1 MFFFT
6 LCYKTCGFALNNYV
20 TYEESITKFT
30 NFTFVTLNYTRYIT
44 YMTKDLWFGLKELC
58 YLCKLIYRGYQH
70 FKCNAMVH
78 SEICQ
83 HV

>member
-30 NFTFVTLNYTRYIT
+30 NFTFVTLNYTLRYVHDKRLVVWVKRIT
-44 YMTKDLWFGLKELC
+44 LLMQINLSRLPTF
-58 YLCKLIYRGYQH
+58 
-70 FKCNAMVH
+70 
-78 SEICQ
+78 
-83 HV
+83 